1 MALPM
6 NAHASQN
13 RFEPMR
19 ELHGSR
25 ALHRIGHCLFIVIA
39 TAAAF
44 GRAPSHA
51 FLPAGLCPD
60 APRVPLPLKTT
71 RIDKAPAR
79 AVK

>member
-1 MALPM
+1 MAHQM

-25 ALHRIGHCLFIVIA
+25 ALHRIGHCLFVVIA
-39 TAAAF
+39 TTAAF

-51 FLPAGLCPD
+51 FLPAGLRPD
-60 APRVPLPLKTT
+60 ALRVPLPLKTT